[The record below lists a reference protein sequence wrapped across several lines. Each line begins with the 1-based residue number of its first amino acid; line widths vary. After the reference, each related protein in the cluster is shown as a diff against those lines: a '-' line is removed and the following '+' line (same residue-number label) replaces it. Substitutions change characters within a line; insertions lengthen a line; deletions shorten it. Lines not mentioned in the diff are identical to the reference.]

1 MHECQICY
9 EIRKCQ
15 VCPFGH
21 SICTQCGAAECLF
34 CKPLQYT
41 QMQAAEDA
49 EERAEEGIEERAEE
63 GIEEVAREDVMGGIH
78 RMVAIVLLLASGLVV
93 WKMLMW
99 VLLVPPVPQW
109 ATFSDPNPWHWV
121 AESLA
126 GILVLSSCAAVRRS
140 CAH

>member
-49 EERAEEGIEERAEE
+49 EERAEE